1 MKQSAR
7 STSLFLLMLLLLLAS
22 PSSRADSEPF
32 PGIQQLMTAEEF
44 KASGMEKLS
53 PDELKSLNNW
63 LIGYTAWEAPNQ
75 RRTSE
80 EVQEA
85 EKAFEIEA
93 NLRPPFTGWTGKTVF
108 YLDNGQVWRQRHK
121 GRFSYEGGD
130 YAVIINKNFLGFHV
144 MTHVA
149 TSKSIGV
156 SRVE

>member
-1 MKQSAR
+1 MKMSV
-7 STSLFLLMLLLLLAS
+7 TTPFLLLMPLAFTPLS
-22 PSSRADSEPF
+22 TQADSESF
-32 PGIQQLMTAEEF
+32 PGIQSLMTAEEF
-44 KASGMEKLS
+44 EASGMEKLS
-53 PDELKSLNNW
+53 PQELEHLNKW
-63 LIGYTAWEAPNQ
+63 LIEYTAWEAPNQ
-75 RRTSE
+75 RRISE

-85 EKAFEIEA
+85 EKSFEIEA
-93 NLRPPFTGWTGKTVF
+93 NLRPPFNGWAGKTVF

-149 TSKSIGV
+149 TGKSIGV